1 MTKTLADMK
10 NMMSFI
16 ALIAKLVTILSYPNT
31 FLLEENIV
39 LLICSCGAE
48 FKNQT
53 WTVEMK
59 DPVLLCHSTPS
70 SKELASIC

>member
-16 ALIAKLVTILSYPNT
+16 ALMLTILSYPNT